1 MITVGLPVYNSNQ
14 IAWLAMEGLCN
25 QKKNYT
31 WELIICE
38 EQHKNQCELVINNV
52 KATYIPI
59 NIEDMLIRLKRALW
73 NNQPD
78 SQVEVNEQNANWAI
92 NKGYAEK
99 VEKTEYSNK
108 QDKSVI
114 ENKEADNVP
123 SKRKGR
129 KPNH

>member
-1 MITVGLPVYNSNQ
+1 
-14 IAWLAMEGLCN
+14 
-25 QKKNYT
+25 
-31 WELIICE
+31 
-38 EQHKNQCELVINNV
+38 
-52 KATYIPI
+52 
-59 NIEDMLIRLKRALW
+59 MLIKFNRHLW
-73 NNQPD
+73 GFAPND
-78 SQVEVNEQNANWAI
+78 EKEVNDNSAQWAI

-129 KPNH
+129 KPNR